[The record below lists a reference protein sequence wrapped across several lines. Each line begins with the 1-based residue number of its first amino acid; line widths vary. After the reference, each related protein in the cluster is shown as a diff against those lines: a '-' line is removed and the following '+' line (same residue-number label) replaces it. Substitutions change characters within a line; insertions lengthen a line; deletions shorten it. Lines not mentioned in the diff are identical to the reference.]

1 MSSVLD
7 IAKQINKAWKTE
19 VLTPGNLIPECKR
32 FSMGTMSAD
41 YALYGGLPEGKV
53 IVYAGESGSCKS
65 LVACL
70 AMAQFQAIHPDKT
83 CIYVD
88 AEETLVGQVEWF
100 AKMTHLDLDP
110 ERFQRYDCTGK
121 SAEEIFS
128 DIIKLQEADDIG
140 LIIIDSAPMLL
151 SQADI
156 DNDITKDNGQRAS
169 IAKSMGKFLKFM
181 VPSVAKAGN
190 TLLVINHTR
199 VAGTTFTGAKIYT
212 EPCGYALNFY
222 PCIKV
227 RFATRKFTCGDNL
240 GLSASQTDEKT
251 DGIVATFS
259 VTKNRLGPLN
269 RNGAKIVFRFDSGVD
284 TLTDLIEIITKYE
297 IAKKLSS
304 VTWQLVK
311 PGTDE
316 PYLDENGKPLQ
327 FAGKGKMVEYI
338 KTHNEFRAEYEKA
351 VSAYINKTGKDISLI
366 DEDDLKSI
374 LEAEKGVEES
384 STKAP
389 SEEFDTTPVDEK
401 KTEEKVEPKTAETND
416 EPANDD
422 LPEKEDADFGDGN
435 DVSYTAYAPA
445 ASSVTDVDD
454 NDDF

>member
-7 IAKQINKAWKTE
+7 IAKALNKAWKHD
-19 VLTPGNLIPECKR
+19 VLTPGDMIPECKR

-41 YALYGGLPEGKV
+41 YALYGGLPEGKLV
-53 IVYAGESGSCKS
+53 VYAGESGSCKS
-65 LVACL
+65 LLACL
-70 AMAQFQAIHPDKT
+70 AMAQFQKQHPDKT

-88 AEETLVGQVEWF
+88 AEETLVGQVSWF
-100 AKMTHLDLDP
+100 VQMTGLDLDP
-110 ERFQRYDCTGK
+110 EKFMRYDCSGK

-128 DIIKLQEADDIG
+128 DVIKLQEADNIG
-140 LIIIDSAPMLL
+140 MIIIDSAPMLL

-181 VPSVAKAGN
+181 VPAIAKAGN
-190 TLLVINHTR
+190 TLLIINHTR

-227 RFATRKFTCGDNL
+227 RFATRKFTCGDNI

-269 RNGAKIVFRFDSGVD
+269 RNGAKIIFRFETGLD

-297 IAKKLSS
+297 IAKRLTS
-304 VTWQLVK
+304 VTWQLVI
-311 PGTDE
+311 PGTDT
-316 PYLDENGKPLQ
+316 PYKDENGRDLQ
-327 FAGKGKMVEYI
+327 FSGKGKMVDYI
-338 KTHNEFRAEYEKA
+338 KTHPEFRSEYEKA
-351 VSAYINKTGKDISLI
+351 VSAFINKTKKDISLI
-366 DEDDLKSI
+366 DEEDLKQI
-374 LEAEKGVEES
+374 LEADASVEES
-384 STKAP
+384 FKKYKEEEETQTKNEVKDEDSDETPTNNDTSNNEVTTSSST
-389 SEEFDTTPVDEK
+389 SFNEDTLN
-401 KTEEKVEPKTAETND
+401 ETG
-416 EPANDD
+416 AV
-422 LPEKEDADFGDGN
+422 L
-435 DVSYTAYAPA
+435 
-445 ASSVTDVDD
+445 
-454 NDDF
+454 